1 MRLDIRYYTANHIA
15 DVQIYQYVFCQKT
28 SIGGVSFQS
37 RKPKPNDEC
46 GEPETD
52 ENDEKTRQ
60 HNFKHC
66 AYHRTLFFS
75 RDVAF
80 LAFMSGRVFPILKSG
95 APVFWQ
101 FVAVHGSYSHTV
113 VPVVLSVFS
122 AHTVIIACIPCK
134 INRFFCI
141 ARLINRILSF
151 HDVFMS
157 NTRFAPQKRRNLHIT
172 AQFAVDFTVLCAFLK

>member
-1 MRLDIRYYTANHIA
+1 MRSAFYINHIRFTS
-15 DVQIYQYVFCQKT
+15 VFPHIFCDEKSSIRVIRCSILHGKSYCRRANLSICFFAEKT
-28 SIGGVSFQS
+28 SIVGVSFPS
-37 RKPKPNDEC
+37 RKPKPNDERSQ
-46 GEPETD
+46 P
-52 ENDEKTRQ
+52 KTNKHDKDSRQ

-66 AYHRTLFFS
+66 AYHRALFFA

-101 FVAVHGSYSHTV
+101 LVAVHGSYGHAV

-134 INRFFCI
+134 INRFF
-141 ARLINRILSF
+141 A
-151 HDVFMS
+151 
-157 NTRFAPQKRRNLHIT
+157 
-172 AQFAVDFTVLCAFLK
+172 

>member
-1 MRLDIRYYTANHIA
+1 MRSAFYINHIRFTSASHISFATKNRRYMRLDIRYYTANHIA
-15 DVQIYQYVFCQKT
+15 DVRIYQYVFCRKT
-28 SIGGVSFQS
+28 SIVNAGFPS
-37 RKPKPNDEC
+37 RKPKPNDERSQSKA
-46 GEPETD
+46 D
-52 ENDEKTRQ
+52 KHDKDSRQ

-66 AYHRTLFFS
+66 AYHRALFFA

-101 FVAVHGSYSHTV
+101 LVAVHWGYGHAV

-134 INRFFCI
+134 INRFF
-141 ARLINRILSF
+141 A
-151 HDVFMS
+151 
-157 NTRFAPQKRRNLHIT
+157 
-172 AQFAVDFTVLCAFLK
+172 

>member
-1 MRLDIRYYTANHIA
+1 MRSAFYIIHIRFTSVFFHIFCDVKSSIHAIRYSILRGKSYCKRENLSIC
-15 DVQIYQYVFCQKT
+15 FLQKT
-28 SIGGVSFQS
+28 SIGGVSVPS
-37 RKPKPNDEC
+37 RKPKPYDEC

-66 AYHRTLFFS
+66 AYHRTLFFA

-95 APVFWQ
+95 APIFWQ
-101 FVAVHGSYSHTV
+101 FVAVHGGYGHAV

-122 AHTVIIACIPCK
+122 AHTDIIACIPCK
-134 INRFFCI
+134 INRFF
-141 ARLINRILSF
+141 
-151 HDVFMS
+151 
-157 NTRFAPQKRRNLHIT
+157 LHS
-172 AQFAVDFTVLCAFLK
+172 ASH